1 MFNQYIDY
9 SDEVLKAKANNQPL
23 VALES
28 TIISHGMPYP
38 QNIEMANH
46 VESIIRDAGAVPA
59 TIAIIDGRIK
69 IGLNPTQL
77 KILAQAKDVLKVSRK
92 DIPFVLQAR
101 RHGATTVAATMVFA
115 KLANIK
121 VFATGG
127 IGGVHRGAETS
138 FDISADLFELAHT
151 DVAVVCAGAK
161 SILDIGLTLEYLE
174 THGVPVIGYQSDDF
188 PAFYTTKSGYGV
200 DVKLE
205 TPHAIAKAMKI
216 KWDLGL
222 HGGLV
227 IANPIP
233 KAYAMDPQVID
244 AAITQALALQKAQN
258 ITGKATTPFLLA
270 QVKEITG
277 GDSLESNMQLVF
289 HNAHLA
295 AQIASAYQALQP

>member
-1 MFNQYIDY
+1 
-9 SDEVLKAKANNQPL
+9 
-23 VALES
+23 
-28 TIISHGMPYP
+28 
-38 QNIEMANH
+38 
-46 VESIIRDAGAVPA
+46 
-59 TIAIIDGRIK
+59 
-69 IGLNPTQL
+69 
-77 KILAQAKDVLKVSRK
+77 
-92 DIPFVLQAR
+92 
-101 RHGATTVAATMVFA
+101 
-115 KLANIK
+115 
-121 VFATGG
+121 
-127 IGGVHRGAETS
+127 
-138 FDISADLFELAHT
+138 
-151 DVAVVCAGAK
+151 
-161 SILDIGLTLEYLE
+161 
-174 THGVPVIGYQSDDF
+174 
-188 PAFYTTKSGYGV
+188 
-200 DVKLE
+200 
-205 TPHAIAKAMKI
+205 MKI